1 MTTLTELQLNR
12 QLYKTQPQTLET
24 LPADDVASNLS
35 PAPSTAIASGNSVT
49 DVNTN
54 AETINGASITPG
66 TIPPSTLDIANFGW
80 TQTCVFSVTDA
91 DTIAWGSGTF
101 TSANGDS
108 IYSIGAGN
116 TGNMGAAPT
125 RTYVYLDINVSTTAY
140 QMSTTITDP
149 IGIGKVLIAVCQKA
163 VAPSTTATYILVQT
177 TQIVGDNVIANT
189 INAEKLTVAQL
200 SAITADLGSIT
211 AGTIIVVSGGN
222 TVAITPGS
230 TNAII
235 SGPTG
240 TPTFTLTSAGQ
251 LTTVGLTSLN
261 MKSYTD
267 FETITRFITVGGDI
281 LPVFGNQGCTLSP
294 SAVATHWSQMLWWIT
309 QYVFNNNPSFTCSM
323 LCLSGFSAGDGVG
336 FIGLGNPPI
345 TGSGFTE
352 TGTNYCG
359 FELKKSG
366 SVTTIIAVQCDGGGT
381 VAFSGTLQTLVDND
395 SLELYIKMT
404 STGVN
409 YYTRLN
415 GGTISTV
422 TTLTTHMPTGAETY
436 IKFASS
442 NKGSSNNFQVQLQ
455 CAAYEH

>member
-1 MTTLTELQLNR
+1 MQLSDLDLNR
-12 QLYKTQPQTLET
+12 QLYKTPPQTVET
-24 LPADDVASNLS
+24 LDAEDVASNV
-35 PAPSTAIASGNSVT
+35 APPPSNAIASGNSVT

-54 AETINGASITPG
+54 AEQLNGEVIAPG

-80 TQTCVFSVTDA
+80 TQTCAFSVTDS
-91 DTIAWGSGTF
+91 DTVAWGSGTF
-101 TSANGDS
+101 TSANGAS
-108 IYSIGAGN
+108 VYSIGAGN
-116 TGNMGAAPT
+116 TGNMGAAPAK
-125 RTYVYLDINVSTTAY
+125 TYIYLDINVSTTAY
-140 QMSTTITDP
+140 QISTTITDP
-149 IGIGKVLIAVCQKA
+149 IGIGKVLIAVAQAA
-163 VAPSTTATYILVQT
+163 VSPSTTATYILVQA

-200 SAITADLGSIT
+200 SAISADLGSIT

-267 FETITRFITVGGDI
+267 FETIGRFVTTGGDV
-281 LPVFGNQGCTLSP
+281 LPVFGNQGVTLSP
-294 SAVATHWSQMLWWIT
+294 GAVATHWSQMLWWIT
-309 QYVFNNNPSFTCSM
+309 QYVFNNNPSFTCSI
-323 LCLSGFSAGDGVG
+323 LCLSGFAIGDGVG
-336 FIGLGNPPI
+336 FIGLGNPAI
-345 TGSGFTE
+345 NGSSFTE
-352 TGTNYCG
+352 TGSNYCG
-359 FELKKSG
+359 FEFKKASG
-366 SVTTIIAVQCDGGGT
+366 VTTVIAVQCDGGGT
-381 VAFSGTLQTLVDND
+381 VTFSGTLQTLTNSD
-395 SLELYIKMT
+395 SLELYLKMT
-404 STGVN
+404 ATGIN

-415 GGTISTV
+415 GGTLSAV
-422 TTLTTHMPTGAETY
+422 TTLTTHMPSGSETY

-442 NKGSSNNFQVQLQ
+442 NKGDNHDFQIQLQ